1 MKQVQVYI
9 FIFGIIVLSGCS
21 IKEINPIPNSAN
33 SDSYVKESE
42 FRKGYQS
49 AIEKERFKWE
59 QRGYERALRIVNKY
73 SEEIRAYEA
82 GKYAIENKFVTYP
95 KLIALSKDGSIKL
108 KSLGCDIRRDMT
120 VDDIFHYYSK
130 NKDTIPHNSNSFNS
144 ERKSSFNT
152 HRPFSSSA
160 PIRIRRDMSL
170 PNEHKINRNKTV
182 LNDSARRSV
191 NLELQKSYTNKALI
205 DNFSLKCKEN
215 SSSYS
220 CSFPSREEKS
230 LFCRKT
236 KACSQ

>member
-1 MKQVQVYI
+1 MKQMQVYI
-9 FIFGIIVLSGCS
+9 FILGTIVLSGCS
-21 IKEINPIPNSAN
+21 IKEINPMPNSAN
-33 SDSYVKESE
+33 ADSYVKESE

-59 QRGYERALRIVNKY
+59 QRGYDRALRIVTKY

-82 GKYAIENKFVTYP
+82 GKYAIESKFVTYP

-130 NKDTIPHNSNSFNS
+130 NKDTIPHNTTSFNP
-144 ERKSSFNT
+144 ERKSSFNA
-152 HRPFSSSA
+152 HRPFASSA
-160 PIRIRRDMSL
+160 PMKIRREMSL
-170 PNEHKINRNKTV
+170 PNEHKINRNRIV
-182 LNDSARRSV
+182 SNDSAKRSV
-191 NLELQKSYTNKALI
+191 DLELQKSYTNKALI
-205 DNFSLKCKEN
+205 DNFSLNCKEN
-215 SSSYS
+215 STSYA

-230 LFCRKT
+230 LFCSRT